1 VSLKAYFQDEA
12 PNATEGGAGLRLPGL
27 RLSVVVWHLC
37 WAGYTLFGLMGLLLL
52 PASPLVIAALVAITV
67 PGAACVIL
75 LSRDSQFM
83 RQALM
88 WVWAVS
94 ALLAVALTGGISGPL
109 AVWCILPLLAAV
121 VLNQR
126 TLITL
131 GASLAFGITLFGIMI
146 SVWHGIRLP
155 DEQEGFWLSVI
166 ANVSIVAG
174 LGLAVLP
181 ALRMRSERASEAEE
195 ARDRLLKI
203 LTEQPGLLIC
213 LDGDGRVVAAY
224 GEAPAG
230 LDLKALLQLG
240 VPASAH
246 VPDRMGVKAAIET
259 AVVEGR
265 ADIGFTPHAAM
276 DHYVLLSLRRG
287 LDGRV
292 YGVMHDA
299 SLSHA
304 HEASLEAA
312 RIEAESLNKGK
323 TQFLASMSHELR
335 TPLNAVIGFS
345 DIMRLK
351 MFGELPPKY
360 AEYAQLIWESGQHVL
375 DMINDVLDMSKI
387 EAQKYELALESF
399 DIREPVSAALRLIR
413 GQAHEKAIDIISQM
427 PEMPLLVSADKRAIK
442 QICLN
447 LLSNAVKFTPQ
458 GGDVRLSLSQRE
470 DVVDIVI
477 TDTGIGISAEDLSRI
492 GQPYEQSG
500 PAEQR
505 AMGTGLGLSI
515 VKAMAHLL
523 GGNLTISSTLGEG
536 TTVTV
541 SLPVVQPDEQP
552 ELPMPMPVN
561 MGPVNMGP
569 VNLGS
574 AEPEPQ
580 RAVQSLEA
588 FARAA
593 QNAIHNPLE
602 DISHTPESLS
612 RFSDFVIRPPKS

>member
-1 VSLKAYFQDEA
+1 MSLKAYFQDETPITAEGA
-12 PNATEGGAGLRLPGL
+12 PGLPGL
-27 RLSVVVWHLC
+27 RLSVVIWHLC

-52 PASPLVIAALVAITV
+52 PASPLVIAALVMITI

-88 WVWAVS
+88 WVWAIG
-94 ALLAVALTGGISGPL
+94 ALFAVGLTGGISGPL
-109 AVWCILPLLAAV
+109 AVWCTLPLLAAV

-131 GASLAFGITLFGIMI
+131 GASLAFGVTLFAIMI

-155 DEQEGFWLSVI
+155 DDQEGFWLSVI

-181 ALRMRSERASEAEE
+181 ALRMRSERAHEAEDV
-195 ARDRLLKI
+195 RDRLLKM

-213 LDGDGRVVAAY
+213 LDGDGRIVAAY
-224 GEAPAG
+224 GEAPTG

-240 VPASAH
+240 LPASAH
-246 VPDRMGVKAAIET
+246 VPDRLLVKAAIET
-259 AVVEGR
+259 AVMEGR

-276 DHYVLLSLRRG
+276 DHYVLLSLRTG
-287 LDGRV
+287 SDGRL

-304 HEASLEAA
+304 REISLEAA
-312 RIEAESLNKGK
+312 RSEAESLNAGK

-351 MFGELPPKY
+351 MFGELPPRY

-387 EAQKYELALESF
+387 EAQKYELSLETF
-399 DIREPVSAALRLIR
+399 DMREPVSAALRLIR

-427 PEMPLLVSADKRAIK
+427 PETTLTVTADKRAIK

-458 GGDVRLSLSQRE
+458 GGDVRLSLGQRE
-470 DVVDIVI
+470 DVVDIII

-515 VKAMAHLL
+515 VKSMAHVL
-523 GGNLTISSTLGEG
+523 GGGMTLTSQLGEG
-536 TTVTV
+536 TTVTI
-541 SLPVVQPDEQP
+541 SLPVAQADDQP
-552 ELPMPMPVN
+552 ELPMPMPVY
-561 MGPVNMGP
+561 
-569 VNLGS
+569 S
-574 AEPEPQ
+574 ASVQPEPPGV
-580 RAVQSLEA
+580 VQSLEA

-593 QNAIHNPLE
+593 QIATKLATHNPLE
-602 DISHTPESLS
+602 DISRTPDTLS

>member
-1 VSLKAYFQDEA
+1 VSLKDYFQQEA
-12 PNATEGGAGLRLPGL
+12 PQTGEGTVLPGL

-37 WAGYTLFGLMGLLLL
+37 WAGYCLFGLLGLLLL
-52 PASPLVIAALVAITV
+52 PASPFVIAALIMITL

-75 LSRDSQFM
+75 LSQDSQFM
-83 RQALM
+83 RQTLM
-88 WVWAVS
+88 WVWAVA
-94 ALLAVALTGGISGPL
+94 ALMSVALTGGISGPL
-109 AVWCILPLLAAV
+109 AVWCALPLLAAV

-131 GASLAFGITLFGIMI
+131 GASLAFGVALFAIMV
-146 SVWHGIRLP
+146 SVWHGVRVP

-181 ALRMRSERASEAEE
+181 ALRTRSERANEAEE
-195 ARDRLLKI
+195 VRDRLLKL

-224 GEAPAG
+224 GEAPVG
-230 LDLKALLQLG
+230 LDMKALLQMG
-240 VPASAH
+240 VSATAH
-246 VPDRMGVKAAIET
+246 VPDRLLVKAALET
-259 AVVEGR
+259 AALEGR
-265 ADIGFTPHAAM
+265 ADVGFTPHAGM

-287 LDGRV
+287 GDGRI

-312 RIEAESLNKGK
+312 RAEAENLNAGK

-345 DIMRLK
+345 DIMRMQ
-351 MFGELPPKY
+351 MFGEMPPKY

-387 EAQKYELALESF
+387 EAQKYELALEGF
-399 DIREPVSAALRLIR
+399 DMREPVSAALRLIR
-413 GQAHEKAIDIISQM
+413 GQAHEKTIDIISHM
-427 PEMPLLVSADKRAIK
+427 PQTPVMVTADKRAIK

-477 TDTGIGISAEDLSRI
+477 TDTGIGISADDLSRI

-500 PAEQR
+500 TAEQR

-515 VKAMAHLL
+515 VKAMAHVL
-523 GGNLTISSTLGEG
+523 GGTLTLTSTLGEG

-541 SLPVVQPDEQP
+541 SLPVMQADEQP
-552 ELPMPMPVN
+552 ELPMPVPVR
-561 MGPVNMGP
+561 
-569 VNLGS
+569 
-574 AEPEPQ
+574 PEPQ
-580 RAVQSLEA
+580 GVVQSLEA

-593 QNAIHNPLE
+593 LQPHNPLE
-602 DISHTPESLS
+602 DISHTPDSLS

>member
-1 VSLKAYFQDEA
+1 MSLKAYFQDEA
-12 PNATEGGAGLRLPGL
+12 PNAAEGVPGL
-27 RLSVVVWHLC
+27 RLSVMVWHLC
-37 WAGYTLFGLMGLLLL
+37 WAGYCLSGLLGLLLL
-52 PASPLVIAALVAITV
+52 PASPFVIAALVTITV

-75 LSRDSQFM
+75 LSRDSRFM
-83 RQALM
+83 RLALM
-88 WVWAVS
+88 WLWAAA
-94 ALLAVALTGGISGPL
+94 ALMAVGLTGGIAGPL
-109 AVWCILPLLAAV
+109 AVWCALPLLAAV

-126 TLITL
+126 TLVTL
-131 GASLAFGITLFGIMI
+131 GASLAFGITLFSIMI

-166 ANVSIVAG
+166 ANVAIVAG

-181 ALRMRSERASEAEE
+181 ALRTRSERASEAEE
-195 ARDRLLKI
+195 DRGRLLKL

-230 LDLKALLQLG
+230 LDMKALLQFGL
-240 VPASAH
+240 PATAH
-246 VPDRMGVKAAIET
+246 VPDRMPVKAAIET
-259 AVVEGR
+259 AALEGR

-276 DHYVLLSLRRG
+276 DHYVLLSLRKG
-287 LDGRV
+287 GDGRV
-292 YGVMHDA
+292 YGVMHDG
-299 SLSHA
+299 SLAHA
-304 HEASLEAA
+304 REVSLEAA
-312 RIEAESLNKGK
+312 RAEAEALNIGK

-399 DIREPVSAALRLIR
+399 DMREPVSAALRLIR
-413 GQAHEKAIDIISQM
+413 GQAHEKAIDIISHM
-427 PEMPLLVSADKRAIK
+427 PETTLTVTADKRAIK

-458 GGDVRLSLSQRE
+458 GGDVRLSLIQRE

-477 TDTGIGISAEDLSRI
+477 SDTGIGISAEDLSRI

-500 PAEQR
+500 PAAQR
-505 AMGTGLGLSI
+505 ALGTGLGLSI

-523 GGNLTISSTLGEG
+523 GGGMTLASILGEG

-541 SLPVVQPDEQP
+541 SLPVVRADEQP

-569 VNLGS
+569 VNEAS
-574 AEPEPQ
+574 APPAPQ
-580 RAVQSLEA
+580 GVVQSLEA

-593 QNAIHNPLE
+593 QTATQHAAHNPLE
-602 DISHTPESLS
+602 DISRTPESLS
-612 RFSDFVIRPPKS
+612 RFGDFVIRPPKS